1 MNRTTQTR
9 HLTQS
14 YLAGSQAED
23 SKKIAAIAL
32 SVTFAAGA
40 VIGTFFMCGT
50 DLTLLINTINSTK
63 FYIMAGVTALLSI
76 LFLVASTKCCKNFL
90 SNLSD
95 ERENRLVRRL
105 LAPYNPE

>member
-1 MNRTTQTR
+1 MHKTTPTCYQP
-9 HLTQS
+9 H
-14 YLAGSQAED
+14 YLARSQAED

-40 VIGTFFMCGT
+40 VIGTFFMCGI
-50 DLTLLINTINSTK
+50 DLTLLMHTVNSTK

-76 LFLVASTKCCKNFL
+76 LFLLASTKCVKNFF

-95 ERENRLVRRL
+95 EREDRLVRRL
-105 LAPYNPE
+105 VASYNLE